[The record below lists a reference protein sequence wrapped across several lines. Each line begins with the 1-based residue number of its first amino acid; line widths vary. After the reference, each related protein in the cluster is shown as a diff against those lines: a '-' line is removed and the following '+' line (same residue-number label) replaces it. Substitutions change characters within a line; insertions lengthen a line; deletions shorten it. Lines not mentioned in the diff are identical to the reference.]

1 MKLHQ
6 VHEESIP
13 VVFASKDVNSLNK
26 KPKKLKR
33 GVYGIGGGPVVGHS
47 DSCGMQSGGTCTCGA
62 VSATSGTSGGSAG
75 SAGSAG
81 AGAGGAGGTA

>member
-1 MKLHQ
+1 MKLQQ

-13 VVFASKDVNSLNK
+13 IVFASKNVNSLNK
-26 KPKKLKR
+26 KPKKLKK

-47 DSCGMQSGGTCTCGA
+47 DSCGMQSGDTCTCGA
-62 VSATSGTSGGSAG
+62 VSAASGAGAGAG
-75 SAGSAG
+75 SAATGG